1 MRLAR
6 VTLIWAVL
14 AAAILVPIAAAATSP
29 QLEWR
34 GPVYIVAG
42 FAGIIALG
50 LVLVQP
56 LLIGGYLPGL
66 SGYPG
71 RRAHH
76 WIGGALV
83 VAVVIHVAGL
93 WITSPPDMIDA
104 LLFGSPTP
112 FSPFGCDRHVGD
124 LCGRGSGG
132 NPPAIRTATA
142 DVAHRSYVPRGAHR
156 CGDRGP
162 RHADRRDDGDD
173 IEGGALRAGPR
184 GGHQSHGRPAGV
196 QKASDAARREH
207 SAVSSATHPA
217 GAAIAASEFSPPSP
231 APDCRPRLF

>member
-1 MRLAR
+1 MNGWKRAR
-6 VTLIWAVL
+6 VILIWAAL
-14 AAAILVPIAAAATSP
+14 ALAIGVPIAAAATSP

-104 LLFGSPTP
+104 LLFRSPTP
-112 FSPFGCDRHVGD
+112 FSPFGVIAMWAIFAVALLAAFRRRLRPRTWRIAHTLLAVVIVA
-124 LCGRGSGG
+124 GS
-132 NPPAIRTATA
+132 AI
-142 DVAHRSYVPRGAHR
+142 
-156 CGDRGP
+156 
-162 RHADRRDDGDD
+162 HAIL
-173 IEGGALRAGPR
+173 IEGTMETVSKAVLCAL
-184 GGHQSHGRPAGV
+184 V
-196 QKASDAARREH
+196 LAA
-207 SAVSSATHPA
+207 AVKVMTDLRVWRKRKTLRTES
-217 GAAIAASEFSPPSP
+217 IA
-231 APDCRPRLF
+231 RQ